1 MLVILKLALFT
12 ISLTSCLASE
22 MDEFEDHLD
31 VKQKQKINI
40 LKSFCHNKTENFCS
54 PISFSYMSKV
64 MKLEREQNMKDHMN
78 KKEEERIQNKII
90 VENVKQEIRNAKL
103 TKFVKVYP
111 TFKILMDY
119 LPDRFFRRK

>member
-1 MLVILKLALFT
+1 
-12 ISLTSCLASE
+12 
-22 MDEFEDHLD
+22 
-31 VKQKQKINI
+31 
-40 LKSFCHNKTENFCS
+40 
-54 PISFSYMSKV
+54 MSKV

-78 KKEEERIQNKII
+78 KKEEERIQNKKI
-90 VENVKQEIRNAKL
+90 VENVKLEIRHAKL